1 MRSRQ
6 ALVVFVQREFS
17 NPFTTAHINKE
28 AEREFN
34 ACVNFVRWKRHYG
47 KQCMTVCLC
56 VGEHKHRFRIWQAT
70 HIHNLL
76 TVTHIHSNVKS
87 KWAMFAVVSCVM
99 LSKQTIRMEQMKKRE
114 RESEFE
120 SSFQE
125 SKTTIRLVNQ
135 TFGVNELLLLLLV
148 VPLVIY
154 KNIYRGSFDCV
165 GAKINAPQK
174 ANRFRFISMV
184 TKHSFPLILH
194 GLWRLVQLFFS
205 AALKKTK
212 HFFDISEKTRRNK
225 KHRRCLWKTT
235 RRISTEIHPTA
246 FFPQPNQLN

>member
-99 LSKQTIRMEQMKKRE
+99 LSKQTICMEQMKKRE
-114 RESEFE
+114 REWVRVIVSREQNSYTAGE
-120 SSFQE
+120 PNIRCEWVVIAVIGRASSY
-125 SKTTIRLVNQ
+125 L
-135 TFGVNELLLLLLV
+135 
-148 VPLVIY
+148 
-154 KNIYRGSFDCV
+154 
-165 GAKINAPQK
+165 QK
-174 ANRFRFISMV
+174 Y
-184 TKHSFPLILH
+184 L
-194 GLWRLVQLFFS
+194 
-205 AALKKTK
+205 
-212 HFFDISEKTRRNK
+212 
-225 KHRRCLWKTT
+225 
-235 RRISTEIHPTA
+235 
-246 FFPQPNQLN
+246 

>member
-114 RESEFE
+114 RERV
-120 SSFQE
+120 SSSHHF
-125 SKTTIRLVNQ
+125 KR
-135 TFGVNELLLLLLV
+135 
-148 VPLVIY
+148 
-154 KNIYRGSFDCV
+154 
-165 GAKINAPQK
+165 AKQLYGWW
-174 ANRFRFISMV
+174 
-184 TKHSFPLILH
+184 TKHSV
-194 GLWRLVQLFFS
+194 WMS
-205 AALKKTK
+205 CYCCYW
-212 HFFDISEKTRRNK
+212 S
-225 KHRRCLWKTT
+225 CL
-235 RRISTEIHPTA
+235 
-246 FFPQPNQLN
+246 